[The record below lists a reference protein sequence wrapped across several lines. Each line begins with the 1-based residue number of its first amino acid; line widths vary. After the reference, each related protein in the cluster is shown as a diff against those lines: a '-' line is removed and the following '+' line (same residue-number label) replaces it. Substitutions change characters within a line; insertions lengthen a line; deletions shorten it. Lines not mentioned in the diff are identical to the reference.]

1 MIYNQKLIY
10 GIAPKKMIKGR
21 VEITTVD
28 ESHII
33 PYPFIKE
40 QIHRKKGLCYR
51 LHK

>member
-1 MIYNQKLIY
+1 
-10 GIAPKKMIKGR
+10 MIKGK

-40 QIHRKKGLCYR
+40 QIHRRGAMLQIT
-51 LHK
+51 